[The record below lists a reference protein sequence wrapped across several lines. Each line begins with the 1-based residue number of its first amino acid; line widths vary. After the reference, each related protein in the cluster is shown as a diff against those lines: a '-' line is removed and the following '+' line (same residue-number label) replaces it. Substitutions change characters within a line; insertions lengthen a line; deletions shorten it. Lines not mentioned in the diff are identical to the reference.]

1 MDWNRRGGRG
11 GFNRGGRGGGRGFWR
26 GPRGGSQFQGGHNR
40 DFNRG
45 AWRGGGH
52 RNYDNNSK
60 PQWERRPRRE
70 QPTKRLSEDAIGV
83 TEYISGHKGFNGII
97 KSRYSD
103 FQVSEINEQG
113 VVAKLTDQKPPG
125 PPAEKEVVEDEELLF
140 SKYNLEILPM
150 ETWDQINKVA
160 TAGGGEGLDK
170 VEIDATDIPKE
181 QRTKIHDAVK
191 KAFGTALVSST
202 VNIDDK
208 KWLRFE
214 RYRKGVRVDNRV
226 KWPYP
231 GDYMYFIVH
240 KENCDTMEAATRIA
254 ERLRLNIKPS
264 MLGYAGT
271 KDRRAKTSQWFS
283 LRKVDPRKV
292 AAACEH
298 LRDIRVGNFEFKDD
312 NLKLGMLKGNKFRI
326 ALRNVTADDEVVS
339 QACEQLQEKGFLNY
353 YGLQR
358 FGSRIDV
365 PTYDIGLKLLQGK
378 FQEAIDGILEERDG
392 PMQKALRAYKEQSA
406 VAALRVFPT
415 SMYHSALEFRLLKAL
430 AASPNDLLGA
440 LNKHL
445 KGSVTVPRTKQHRN
459 KEAKRR
465 RGVAGVPHQHVPQ
478 RSGVQVAQGTSGQPQ
493 RPARG
498 TQQAK
503 NPALKIQYQISI
515 LEERDGPMQKALRA
529 YKEQSAVAALRV
541 FPTSMYHS
549 ALEFRLL
556 KALAAS
562 PNDLLGALNKMA
574 RNTRLLYLHSY
585 QSLTWNRA
593 ASERVR
599 RLGLTP
605 AVGDIVP
612 LDVDTEEICKLE
624 EEEDDEDEDAES
636 RDDVQNGE
644 QNKMAD
650 TTPVTPLETS
660 IKQEKRQIPVK
671 ILTQEDVDSGKY
683 TLFDIILPLPGHM
696 IQYPPNMKDYY
707 EELLTKD
714 GLKLDMKHKFKSY
727 TMTGA
732 YRHLVI
738 RPTDVSWST
747 VRYTEPFAD
756 LILSDWDELQGVK
769 LSGIVE
775 DGKYKALLLNMTLP
789 ASCYATMALRELL
802 RVDTFQDMY
811 GIPHTLG
818 AVDGT
823 HISIHKPPINHPTAP
838 GSLFYNRKG
847 YYSINCQMI
856 CDAKSR
862 ITSVNPNFPGSTHD
876 AAIWQSSNVHQ
887 YLKDQYVDH
896 RPMEWLLDKYCERD
910 MMERDILGKG
920 HFGKGT
926 FWERDILGK
935 RHSGK
940 RTFWEREILELKGFP
955 VGMGSLTVVN
965 LVYYVP
971 ADVLETHDAYVPAE
985 VAHHSEQLL

>member
-1 MDWNRRGGRG
+1 MDWNNRRGGGRG

-26 GPRGGSQFQGGHNR
+26 GGRGGNNFQGGNYR
-40 DFNRG
+40 DFNQGGR
-45 AWRGGGH
+45 RGGGH

-60 PQWERRPRRE
+60 QQWQRMPRRE

-83 TEYISGHKGFNGII
+83 TEYISDHKGFNGII

-113 VVAKLTDQKPPG
+113 MVAKLTDQTPPG
-125 PPAEKEVVEDEELLF
+125 PPAEKEVEEDEELLF

-150 ETWDQINKVA
+150 ETWDRINKVA
-160 TAGGGEGLDK
+160 LSAGNDSLDV

-181 QRTKIHDAVK
+181 ERTKIHDAVK
-191 KAFGTALVSST
+191 KAFGNALVSST
-202 VNIDDK
+202 VNIEDK
-208 KWLRFE
+208 KLLRFQ
-214 RYRKGVRVDNRV
+214 RYKKGVRVDNRV

-292 AAACEH
+292 AAACKD
-298 LRDIRVGNFEFKDD
+298 LRDIRVGNFEFRNQ

-339 QACEQLQEKGFLNY
+339 QACEELEEKGFLNY

-358 FGSRIDV
+358 FGSRIDM

-406 VAALRVFPT
+406 SAALRVFPS
-415 SMYHSALEFRLLKAL
+415 SMFHSALELRLLRAL
-430 AASPNDLLGA
+430 A
-440 LNKHL
+440 
-445 KGSVTVPRTKQHRN
+445 T
-459 KEAKRR
+459 
-465 RGVAGVPHQHVPQ
+465 
-478 RSGVQVAQGTSGQPQ
+478 
-493 RPARG
+493 
-498 TQQAK
+498 
-503 NPALKIQYQISI
+503 
-515 LEERDGPMQKALRA
+515 
-529 YKEQSAVAALRV
+529 
-541 FPTSMYHS
+541 
-549 ALEFRLL
+549 
-556 KALAAS
+556 S

-585 QSLTWNRA
+585 QSLVWNRA
-593 ASERVR
+593 VSERVR
-599 RLGLTP
+599 RHGLQP

-612 LDVDTEEICKLE
+612 LDVDHEEICKLE

-636 RDDVQNGE
+636 RDDAQNGD

-650 TTPVTPLETS
+650 TTPATPLETS
-660 IKQEKRQIPVK
+660 IKQEKKQIPVR
-671 ILTQEDVDSGKY
+671 ILTQEDVDSERY
-683 TLFDIILPLPGHM
+683 TIFDIIMPLPGHM
-696 IQYPPNMKDYY
+696 VVYPPNMKEYY

-714 GLKLDMKHKFKSY
+714 GLTLDMKHKFKSY

-738 RPTDVSWST
+738 RPADVSWRC

-756 LILSDWDELQGVK
+756 LILSDWDELQGAT
-769 LSGIVE
+769 LSGIVD
-775 DGKYKALLLNMTLP
+775 DGKYKALLLDMTLP

-802 RVDTFQDMY
+802 RVDTSCDNQASQNDY
-811 GIPHTLG
+811 HKTTEQKK
-818 AVDGT
+818 AEQEKT
-823 HISIHKPPINHPTAP
+823 HVGQEKTGETEQQKDVKMEIKEEVVEV
-838 GSLFYNRKG
+838 GEKRKLEEVT
-847 YYSINCQMI
+847 
-856 CDAKSR
+856 DVEVKK
-862 ITSVNPNFPGSTHD
+862 
-876 AAIWQSSNVHQ
+876 
-887 YLKDQYVDH
+887 LKQ
-896 RPMEWLLDKYCERD
+896 
-910 MMERDILGKG
+910 
-920 HFGKGT
+920 
-926 FWERDILGK
+926 
-935 RHSGK
+935 
-940 RTFWEREILELKGFP
+940 
-955 VGMGSLTVVN
+955 
-965 LVYYVP
+965 
-971 ADVLETHDAYVPAE
+971 E
-985 VAHHSEQLL
+985 VE